1 MNAKNQLPTMY
12 ETNPTIAGLNKVPG
26 FDPRVCLRRTK
37 SQNGEQEVLKL
48 DLRYKKLWFRLAH
61 PTGRLKTTALRITE
75 QLAIIEAKVFL
86 DKGDTEPVANFTVQR
101 TVHDTPGGLYIQA
114 AQYEAQDAALNDAG
128 FGLQF
133 SDVSV
138 APGEEIYGSELPL
151 ASTAPSS
158 VPAAA
163 AAPTAPPAPVKEA
176 SPVAKEEPAAMP
188 VTAAETTVEPV
199 AETAAET
206 ASELPVSQPEAMAA
220 DSEPTAETKLPV
232 EESLPAKNSSQTSA
246 PIRFSDHAGNKETPA
261 ETQVQSAIAAQEPSV
276 ASPAG
281 VTPTTSLPVQTAPA
295 EQTAPP
301 ASVASTE
308 APRYTRSTPVAELLT
323 LMTYEEAC
331 SVQVDVGTCRG
342 QTMRNVAERR
352 PASLKWYIQGYSGDN
367 NILRA
372 AAQIM
377 LDSLSAQKAG

>member
-1 MNAKNQLPTMY
+1 MNAKKQLPTMY

-37 SQNGEQEVLKL
+37 SQNGGQEVLKL

-114 AQYEAQDAALNDAG
+114 AQYEAQDTALNDAG

-158 VPAAA
+158 VPAAV
-163 AAPTAPPAPVKEA
+163 AAPPTPPAPVKEA
-176 SPVAKEEPAAMP
+176 RPVAKEEP
-188 VTAAETTVEPV
+188 
-199 AETAAET
+199 
-206 ASELPVSQPEAMAA
+206 
-220 DSEPTAETKLPV
+220 TAESNLPV
-232 EESLPAKNSSQTSA
+232 EESLPAKNSSQTST

-261 ETQVQSAIAAQEPSV
+261 ETQVQS
-276 ASPAG
+276 
-281 VTPTTSLPVQTAPA
+281 T
-295 EQTAPP
+295 
-301 ASVASTE
+301 ASTE
-308 APRYTRSTPVAELLT
+308 APLYTRSTPVAELLT

-352 PASLKWYIQGYSGDN
+352 PASLKWYIQGYGGDN

>member
-1 MNAKNQLPTMY
+1 MNAKKQLPTMY

-37 SQNGEQEVLKL
+37 SQNGGQEVLKL

-101 TVHDTPGGLYIQA
+101 TIHDTPGGLYIQA
-114 AQYEAQDAALNDAG
+114 AQYEAQDTALNDAG

-158 VPAAA
+158 VPAAV
-163 AAPTAPPAPVKEA
+163 AAPPTPPAPVKEA
-176 SPVAKEEPAAMP
+176 RPVAKEEPAAESNLP
-188 VTAAETTVEPV
+188 IEK
-199 AETAAET
+199 
-206 ASELPVSQPEAMAA
+206 SLPVG
-220 DSEPTAETKLPV
+220 
-232 EESLPAKNSSQTSA
+232 NRNQTST

-261 ETQVQSAIAAQEPSV
+261 ETQVQSTTATLEPSG
-276 ASPAG
+276 ASPVS
-281 VTPTTSLPVQTAPA
+281 VTPTTSLPVQAAPA
-295 EQTAPP
+295 ESKQAAPFV
-301 ASVASTE
+301 STASTE
-308 APRYTRSTPVAELLT
+308 TPLYTRSTPVAELLT

-352 PASLKWYIQGYSGDN
+352 PASLKWYIQGYGGDN

>member
-1 MNAKNQLPTMY
+1 MNAKKQLPTMY

-37 SQNGEQEVLKL
+37 SQNGGQEVLKL

-114 AQYEAQDAALNDAG
+114 AQYEAQDTALNDAG

-158 VPAAA
+158 VPAAV
-163 AAPTAPPAPVKEA
+163 AAPPTPPAPVKEA
-176 SPVAKEEPAAMP
+176 RPVAKEEPAAMP
-188 VTAAETTVEPV
+188 
-199 AETAAET
+199 
-206 ASELPVSQPEAMAA
+206 A
-220 DSEPTAETKLPV
+220 DSEPTAESKLPV
-232 EESLPAKNSSQTSA
+232 EESLPVGNRNQTST
-246 PIRFSDHAGNKETPA
+246 PIRFSDHTGNKETPA
-261 ETQVQSAIAAQEPSV
+261 ETQVQS
-276 ASPAG
+276 
-281 VTPTTSLPVQTAPA
+281 T
-295 EQTAPP
+295 
-301 ASVASTE
+301 ASTE
-308 APRYTRSTPVAELLT
+308 APLYTRSTPVAELLT

-352 PASLKWYIQGYSGDN
+352 PASLKWYIQGYGGDN

>member
-1 MNAKNQLPTMY
+1 MNAKKQLPTMY

-37 SQNGEQEVLKL
+37 SQNGGQEVLKL

-114 AQYEAQDAALNDAG
+114 AQYEAQDTALNDAG

-158 VPAAA
+158 VPAAV
-163 AAPTAPPAPVKEA
+163 AAPPTPPAPVKEA
-176 SPVAKEEPAAMP
+176 RPVAKEEPATMP
-188 VTAAETTVEPV
+188 ATAVEPTV
-199 AETAAET
+199 ET
-206 ASELPVSQPEAMAA
+206 ASELPISQSETMAA
-220 DSEPTAETKLPV
+220 DSEPTAESNLPV
-232 EESLPAKNSSQTSA
+232 EKSLPVGNRNQTST

-261 ETQVQSAIAAQEPSV
+261 ETQVQS
-276 ASPAG
+276 
-281 VTPTTSLPVQTAPA
+281 T
-295 EQTAPP
+295 
-301 ASVASTE
+301 ASTE
-308 APRYTRSTPVAELLT
+308 APLYTRSTPVAELLT

-352 PASLKWYIQGYSGDN
+352 PASLKWYIQGYGGDN

>member
-1 MNAKNQLPTMY
+1 MNAKKQLPTMY

-26 FDPRVCLRRTK
+26 FDPRICLRRTK
-37 SQNGEQEVLKL
+37 SQNGGQEVLKL

-114 AQYEAQDAALNDAG
+114 AQYEAQDTALNDAG

-158 VPAAA
+158 VPAAV
-163 AAPTAPPAPVKEA
+163 AAPPTPPAPVKEA
-176 SPVAKEEPAAMP
+176 RPVAKEEPAA
-188 VTAAETTVEPV
+188 E
-199 AETAAET
+199 
-206 ASELPVSQPEAMAA
+206 SN
-220 DSEPTAETKLPV
+220 LPV
-232 EESLPAKNSSQTSA
+232 EKNLPVGNRNQTST

-261 ETQVQSAIAAQEPSV
+261 ETQVQS
-276 ASPAG
+276 
-281 VTPTTSLPVQTAPA
+281 T
-295 EQTAPP
+295 
-301 ASVASTE
+301 ASTE
-308 APRYTRSTPVAELLT
+308 APLYTRSTPVAELLT

-352 PASLKWYIQGYSGDN
+352 PASLKWYIQGYGGDN

>member
-1 MNAKNQLPTMY
+1 MNAKKQLPTMY
-12 ETNPTIAGLNKVPG
+12 ETNSTIAGLNKVPG

-37 SQNGEQEVLKL
+37 SQNGGQEVLKL

-114 AQYEAQDAALNDAG
+114 AQYEAQDTALNDAG

-158 VPAAA
+158 VPAAVA
-163 AAPTAPPAPVKEA
+163 VPPTPPAPVKEA
-176 SPVAKEEPAAMP
+176 RPVAKEEPAAMP
-188 VTAAETTVEPV
+188 A
-199 AETAAET
+199 TAAET
-206 ASELPVSQPEAMAA
+206 ASELPISQSETMAA
-220 DSEPTAETKLPV
+220 DSEPPAESKLPV
-232 EESLPAKNSSQTSA
+232 EESLPVGNRNQTST

-261 ETQVQSAIAAQEPSV
+261 ETKIQSTTAAQEPSM

-295 EQTAPP
+295 EPEQTAPS
-301 ASVASTE
+301 ASAASTE
-308 APRYTRSTPVAELLT
+308 APLYTRSTPVAELLT

-352 PASLKWYIQGYSGDN
+352 PASLKWYIQGYGGDN

>member
-1 MNAKNQLPTMY
+1 MNAKKQLPTMY

-37 SQNGEQEVLKL
+37 SQNGRQEVLKL

-114 AQYEAQDAALNDAG
+114 AQYEAQDTALNDAG

-158 VPAAA
+158 VPAAVD
-163 AAPTAPPAPVKEA
+163 APPTPPAPVKEA
-176 SPVAKEEPAAMP
+176 RPVAKEEPAAMP
-188 VTAAETTVEPV
+188 ATAVETTVEP
-199 AETAAET
+199 TAET
-206 ASELPVSQPEAMAA
+206 ASELPISQSETMAA
-220 DSEPTAETKLPV
+220 DSEPTAESNLPV
-232 EESLPAKNSSQTSA
+232 EKSLPVGNRTQAST

-261 ETQVQSAIAAQEPSV
+261 ETQVQS
-276 ASPAG
+276 
-281 VTPTTSLPVQTAPA
+281 T
-295 EQTAPP
+295 
-301 ASVASTE
+301 ASTE
-308 APRYTRSTPVAELLT
+308 APLYTRSTPVAELLT

-352 PASLKWYIQGYSGDN
+352 PASLKWYIQGYGGDN

>member
-1 MNAKNQLPTMY
+1 MNAKKQLPTMY

-37 SQNGEQEVLKL
+37 SQNGGQEVLKL

-114 AQYEAQDAALNDAG
+114 AQYEAQDTALNDAG

-158 VPAAA
+158 VPAAV
-163 AAPTAPPAPVKEA
+163 AAPPTPPAPVKEA
-176 SPVAKEEPAAMP
+176 RPVAKEEPA
-188 VTAAETTVEPV
+188 
-199 AETAAET
+199 
-206 ASELPVSQPEAMAA
+206 AMAA
-220 DSEPTAETKLPV
+220 DSEPTAESKLPV
-232 EESLPAKNSSQTSA
+232 EESLPVGNRNQTST

-261 ETQVQSAIAAQEPSV
+261 ETQVQS
-276 ASPAG
+276 
-281 VTPTTSLPVQTAPA
+281 T
-295 EQTAPP
+295 
-301 ASVASTE
+301 ASTE
-308 APRYTRSTPVAELLT
+308 APLYTRSTPVAELLT

-352 PASLKWYIQGYSGDN
+352 PASLKWYIQGYGGDN

>member
-1 MNAKNQLPTMY
+1 MNAKKQLPTMY

-37 SQNGEQEVLKL
+37 SQNGGQEVLKL

-114 AQYEAQDAALNDAG
+114 AQYEAQDTALNDAG

-158 VPAAA
+158 VPAAVD
-163 AAPTAPPAPVKEA
+163 APPTPPAPVKEA
-176 SPVAKEEPAAMP
+176 RPVAKEEPAAMP
-188 VTAAETTVEPV
+188 ATAVETTVEP
-199 AETAAET
+199 AAET
-206 ASELPVSQPEAMAA
+206 ASELPISQSETMAA
-220 DSEPTAETKLPV
+220 DSEPTAESKLPV
-232 EESLPAKNSSQTSA
+232 EESLPVRNRNQTST

-261 ETQVQSAIAAQEPSV
+261 ETQVQS
-276 ASPAG
+276 
-281 VTPTTSLPVQTAPA
+281 T
-295 EQTAPP
+295 
-301 ASVASTE
+301 ASTE
-308 APRYTRSTPVAELLT
+308 APLYTRSTPVAELLT

-352 PASLKWYIQGYSGDN
+352 PASLKWYIQGYGGDN

>member
-1 MNAKNQLPTMY
+1 MNAKKQLPTMY

-37 SQNGEQEVLKL
+37 SQNGGQEVLKL

-114 AQYEAQDAALNDAG
+114 AQYEAQDTALNDAG

-158 VPAAA
+158 VPAAV
-163 AAPTAPPAPVKEA
+163 AAPPTPPAPVKEA
-176 SPVAKEEPAAMP
+176 RPVAKEEPA
-188 VTAAETTVEPV
+188 
-199 AETAAET
+199 
-206 ASELPVSQPEAMAA
+206 AMAA
-220 DSEPTAETKLPV
+220 DSEPTAESNLPV
-232 EESLPAKNSSQTSA
+232 EKSLPVGNRNQTST

-261 ETQVQSAIAAQEPSV
+261 ETQVQS
-276 ASPAG
+276 
-281 VTPTTSLPVQTAPA
+281 T
-295 EQTAPP
+295 
-301 ASVASTE
+301 ASTE
-308 APRYTRSTPVAELLT
+308 APLYTRSTPVAELLT

-352 PASLKWYIQGYSGDN
+352 PASLKWYIQGYGGDN

>member
-1 MNAKNQLPTMY
+1 MNAKKQLPTMY

-37 SQNGEQEVLKL
+37 SQNGGQEVLKL

-114 AQYEAQDAALNDAG
+114 AQYEAQDTALNDAG

-133 SDVSV
+133 SDVNV

-151 ASTAPSS
+151 ASTATSS
-158 VPAAA
+158 VPAAVD
-163 AAPTAPPAPVKEA
+163 APPTPPAPVKEA
-176 SPVAKEEPAAMP
+176 RPVAKEEPAA
-188 VTAAETTVEPV
+188 E
-199 AETAAET
+199 
-206 ASELPVSQPEAMAA
+206 S
-220 DSEPTAETKLPV
+220 KLPV
-232 EESLPAKNSSQTSA
+232 EESLPVGNRNQTST

-261 ETQVQSAIAAQEPSV
+261 ETQVQS
-276 ASPAG
+276 
-281 VTPTTSLPVQTAPA
+281 T
-295 EQTAPP
+295 
-301 ASVASTE
+301 ASTE
-308 APRYTRSTPVAELLT
+308 APLYTRSTPVAELLT

-352 PASLKWYIQGYSGDN
+352 PASLKWYIQGYGGDN

>member
-1 MNAKNQLPTMY
+1 MNAKKQLPTMY

-37 SQNGEQEVLKL
+37 SQNGGQEVLKL

-86 DKGDTEPVANFTVQR
+86 DKSDTEPVANFTVQR

-114 AQYEAQDAALNDAG
+114 AQYEAQDTALNDAG

-151 ASTAPSS
+151 ASTATSS
-158 VPAAA
+158 VPAAV
-163 AAPTAPPAPVKEA
+163 AAPPTPPAPVKEA
-176 SPVAKEEPAAMP
+176 RPVAKEEPATMP
-188 VTAAETTVEPV
+188 ATAVETTVEP
-199 AETAAET
+199 TAET
-206 ASELPVSQPEAMAA
+206 ASELPISQSETMAA
-220 DSEPTAETKLPV
+220 DSEPTAESNLPV
-232 EESLPAKNSSQTSA
+232 EKSLPVGNRTQAST

-261 ETQVQSAIAAQEPSV
+261 ETQVQS
-276 ASPAG
+276 
-281 VTPTTSLPVQTAPA
+281 T
-295 EQTAPP
+295 
-301 ASVASTE
+301 ASTE
-308 APRYTRSTPVAELLT
+308 APLYTRSTPVAELLT

-352 PASLKWYIQGYSGDN
+352 PASLKWYIQGYGGDN

>member
-1 MNAKNQLPTMY
+1 MNAKKQLPTMY

-37 SQNGEQEVLKL
+37 SQNGGQEVLKL

-114 AQYEAQDAALNDAG
+114 AQYEAQDTALNDAG

-158 VPAAA
+158 VPAAVD
-163 AAPTAPPAPVKEA
+163 APPTPPAPVKEA
-176 SPVAKEEPAAMP
+176 RPVAKEEPA
-188 VTAAETTVEPV
+188 
-199 AETAAET
+199 
-206 ASELPVSQPEAMAA
+206 AMAA
-220 DSEPTAETKLPV
+220 DSEPTAESKLPV
-232 EESLPAKNSSQTSA
+232 EESLPVGNRNQTST

-261 ETQVQSAIAAQEPSV
+261 ETQVQS
-276 ASPAG
+276 
-281 VTPTTSLPVQTAPA
+281 T
-295 EQTAPP
+295 
-301 ASVASTE
+301 ASTE
-308 APRYTRSTPVAELLT
+308 APLYTRSTPVAELLT

-352 PASLKWYIQGYSGDN
+352 PASLKWYIQGYGGDN

>member
-1 MNAKNQLPTMY
+1 MNAKKQLPTMY

-26 FDPRVCLRRTK
+26 FDPRICLRRTK
-37 SQNGEQEVLKL
+37 SQNGGQEVLKL

-114 AQYEAQDAALNDAG
+114 AQYEAQDTALNDAG

-158 VPAAA
+158 VPAAV
-163 AAPTAPPAPVKEA
+163 AAPPTPPAPVKEA
-176 SPVAKEEPAAMP
+176 RPVAKEEPAA
-188 VTAAETTVEPV
+188 E
-199 AETAAET
+199 
-206 ASELPVSQPEAMAA
+206 SN
-220 DSEPTAETKLPV
+220 LPV
-232 EESLPAKNSSQTSA
+232 EKSLPVGNRTQAST

-261 ETQVQSAIAAQEPSV
+261 ETQVQSTTATLEPSG
-276 ASPAG
+276 ASPVS
-281 VTPTTSLPVQTAPA
+281 VTPIESLPVQAAPA
-295 EQTAPP
+295 ESKQAAPFV
-301 ASVASTE
+301 STASTE
-308 APRYTRSTPVAELLT
+308 APLYTRSTPVAELLT

-352 PASLKWYIQGYSGDN
+352 PASLKWYIQGYGGDN

>member
-1 MNAKNQLPTMY
+1 MNAKKQLPTMY

-37 SQNGEQEVLKL
+37 SQNGGQEVLKL

-114 AQYEAQDAALNDAG
+114 AQYEAQDTALNDAG

-151 ASTAPSS
+151 ASTATSS
-158 VPAAA
+158 VPAAV
-163 AAPTAPPAPVKEA
+163 AAPPTPPAPVKEA
-176 SPVAKEEPAAMP
+176 RPVAKEEPATMP
-188 VTAAETTVEPV
+188 ATAVETTVEP
-199 AETAAET
+199 TAET
-206 ASELPVSQPEAMAA
+206 ASELPISQSETMAA
-220 DSEPTAETKLPV
+220 DSEPTAESNLPV
-232 EESLPAKNSSQTSA
+232 EKSLPVGNRNQTST

-261 ETQVQSAIAAQEPSV
+261 ETQVQSTTATLEPSG
-276 ASPAG
+276 ASPVS
-281 VTPTTSLPVQTAPA
+281 VTPIESLPVQAAPA
-295 EQTAPP
+295 ESKQAAPFV
-301 ASVASTE
+301 STASTE
-308 APRYTRSTPVAELLT
+308 APLYTRSTPVAELLT

-352 PASLKWYIQGYSGDN
+352 PASLKWYIQGYGGDN

>member
-1 MNAKNQLPTMY
+1 MNAKKQLPTMY

-37 SQNGEQEVLKL
+37 SQNGGQEVLKL

-114 AQYEAQDAALNDAG
+114 AQYEAQDTALNDAG

-158 VPAAA
+158 VPAAV
-163 AAPTAPPAPVKEA
+163 AAPPTPPAPVKEA
-176 SPVAKEEPAAMP
+176 RPVAKEEPAAMP
-188 VTAAETTVEPV
+188 ATAVEP
-199 AETAAET
+199 TAET
-206 ASELPVSQPEAMAA
+206 ASELPISQSETMAA
-220 DSEPTAETKLPV
+220 DSEPTAESNLPV
-232 EESLPAKNSSQTSA
+232 EKSLPVGNRNQTST

-261 ETQVQSAIAAQEPSV
+261 ETQVQS
-276 ASPAG
+276 
-281 VTPTTSLPVQTAPA
+281 T
-295 EQTAPP
+295 
-301 ASVASTE
+301 ASTE
-308 APRYTRSTPVAELLT
+308 APLYTRSTPVAELLT

-352 PASLKWYIQGYSGDN
+352 PASLKWYIQGYGGDN